1 MAGAVEVAKG
11 IVVAALELEIAD
23 RRAQLYA
30 RPAAESPRETPLDG
44 HRVLIVRLVRRGAVQ
59 VLVRALA
66 RQETDLRTE
75 VEEASHALGAE
86 VDVRQEGQFEVVHA
100 ADVAILGLLV
110 EALAPTKL
118 TEAGLE
124 L

>member
-1 MAGAVEVAKG
+1 MVWGLG
-11 IVVAALELEIAD
+11 
-23 RRAQLYA
+23 
-30 RPAAESPRETPLDG
+30 PWCW
-44 HRVLIVRLVRRGAVQ
+44 LVRRGAVQ
-59 VLVRALA
+59 VLVRTLA
-66 RQETDLRTE
+66 RQEADLRTE